1 MSTLLTT
8 TESISSQESILQSLM
23 DVSISGVILFRPIIT
38 ENLITDLEY
47 IWLNTSAQRMLKL
60 AEKPAETFLELYP
73 NAVQTGIFAFYR
85 DTFISAKPGKFSINY
100 SYDGLDNFFHLSAK
114 KCDDLLVVSFDDTAD
129 RDRTKA
135 EEDLR
140 IDRSLLVESQKI
152 GTQQL
157 LQFNQIFEQAPVGFS
172 YMTAKDLTIEIANP
186 YILNL
191 WDKTKE
197 QALNKTL
204 LEALP
209 ELKGQGLD
217 VLFQNV
223 IATGEP
229 FIGNEYEVKMS
240 RNGMIEPR
248 YFNFIYQPFRDIH
261 DNIVGVI
268 TIALDVSSQ
277 VLSKKIVNQLNLELE
292 NKVIERTK
300 ELDTAVHELQ
310 SANEEIWATNEEL
323 SDSNKKL
330 TIVNSD
336 LDNFVYTAS
345 HDLKSPI
352 TNIEGLLINLFDELE
367 SHEIINEGT
376 KSLIKMMHT
385 SIQRFKRTILDLTD
399 ISKVQNLQNDEE
411 EKVNFEELL
420 EDIKLSIL
428 DKINHSKV
436 NIVANFNDLE
446 VINFSR
452 KNLRSILYNLIDN
465 AIKYRDPAKK
475 PEVHI
480 SLNETDTEILL
491 TVKDNGLGI
500 RKEDQDKVF
509 SMFKKFH
516 DHEEGTGIGLYI
528 VKKIVQNSGGDIQVE
543 SEVGR
548 GSKFT
553 VYFKKNVGS

>member
-1 MSTLLTT
+1 MNSLLTA
-8 TESISSQESILQSLM
+8 TEYISSQECILKSLM
-23 DVSISGVILFRPIIT
+23 EVSISGVILFKPVRIEGI
-38 ENLITDLEY
+38 ITDLEY
-47 IWLNTSAQRMLKL
+47 IWLNKSAQRMLKL
-60 AEKPAETFLELYP
+60 PEKPAETFLKLFP
-73 NAVQTGIFAFYR
+73 HAIQTGIFAFYR
-85 DTFISAKPGKFSINY
+85 DTFLSGEHGKYSMNY

-114 KCDDLLVVSFDDTAD
+114 KCDELLVVSFDDTAD

-140 IDRSLLVESQKI
+140 KDRSLLVESQKMAN
-152 GTQQL
+152 QQL

-186 YILNL
+186 YILQL

-217 VLFQNV
+217 ILFQNV
-223 IATGEP
+223 ISTGEP

-240 RNGMIEPR
+240 RNGIIEPR
-248 YFNFIYQPFRDIH
+248 YFNFIYQPFKDIH
-261 DNIVGVI
+261 GNIVGVV

-277 VLSKKIVNQLNLELE
+277 VLSKNIVNQLNLELE
-292 NKVIERTK
+292 NKVIERTR
-300 ELDTAVHELQ
+300 ELDSAVQELQ
-310 SANEEIWATNEEL
+310 AANEEIRATNEEL
-323 SDSNKKL
+323 SDTNKQL

-352 TNIEGLLINLFDELE
+352 TNIEALLINLYDEFE
-367 SHEIINEGT
+367 DNNAINDGA
-376 KSLIKMMHT
+376 KSLIKMMDT

-399 ISKVQNLQNDEE
+399 ISKVQNLQNDDEE
-411 EKVNFEELL
+411 QVNFEELL
-420 EDIKLSIL
+420 EDIRLSIL
-428 DKINHSKV
+428 DKITHSKV
-436 NIVANFNDLE
+436 NIVVNFNEKE

-452 KNLRSILYNLIDN
+452 RNLRSILYNLIDN
-465 AIKYRDPAKK
+465 AIKYLDPAKK

-480 SLNETDTEILL
+480 SLNETETEILL

-509 SMFKKFH
+509 LMFKKFH
-516 DHEEGTGIGLYI
+516 DHAEGTGIGLYI

-543 SEVGR
+543 SEVGK

-553 VYFKKNVGS
+553 VYFKKNVTS

>member
-1 MSTLLTT
+1 MNSLLTA
-8 TESISSQESILQSLM
+8 TESISTQECILLSLM
-23 DVSISGVILFRPIIT
+23 EVSISGVILFRPIRT
-38 ENLITDLEY
+38 EGAITDLEY
-47 IWLNTSAQRMLKL
+47 IWLNLSAQLMLQL
-60 AEKPAETFLELYP
+60 AEKPKETFLELYP
-73 NAVQTGIFAFYR
+73 HAVQTGIFAFYR
-85 DTFISAKPGKFSINY
+85 DTFISEQPGKFSINY

-135 EEDLR
+135 EADLR
-140 IDRSLLVESQKI
+140 KDRSLLIESQKI
-152 GTQQL
+152 ANRQL
-157 LQFNQIFEQAPVGFS
+157 LQFNQIFEQAPVGFT

-186 YILNL
+186 YILKL

-197 QALNKTL
+197 QALNKPF

-223 IATGEP
+223 ISTGVP
-229 FIGNEYEVKMS
+229 FIGNEYEVKMA
-240 RNGMIEPR
+240 RNGKIELR
-248 YFNFIYQPFRDIH
+248 YFNFIYQPFKDIN
-261 DNIVGVI
+261 DTIVGVI
-268 TIALDVSSQ
+268 TIATDVSAH
-277 VLSKKIVNQLNLELE
+277 VHSKSKVTQLNLELE
-292 NKVIERTK
+292 NKVIERTR
-300 ELDTAVHELQ
+300 ELDTANQELQ
-310 SANEEIWATNEEL
+310 GANEEIRATNEEL

-330 TIVNSD
+330 TTVNSD

-352 TNIEGLLINLFDELE
+352 TNIEALLINLHDELE
-367 SHEIINEGT
+367 KHEAINDET
-376 KSLIKMMHT
+376 KSLLKMMDS

-411 EKVNFEELL
+411 EQVNFEELM
-420 EDIKLSIL
+420 EDIRLSIL

-436 NIVANFNDLE
+436 NIVVNFNEKE

-452 KNLRSILYNLIDN
+452 KNLRSILYNLLDN
-465 AIKYRDPAKK
+465 AIKYRDPTKK

-480 SLNETDTEILL
+480 SLNETETEILL
-491 TVKDNGLGI
+491 TVRDNGLGI

-516 DHEEGTGIGLYI
+516 DHAEGTGIGLYI

-543 SEVGR
+543 SEVGK

-553 VYFKKNVGS
+553 VYFRKNVSS